1 MRAIV
6 AKKVT
11 LMERALIESWEVGV
25 GAQCCRSLKV
35 PRQEKSG

>member
-11 LMERALIESWEVGV
+11 LMERALMESWEVGGG
-25 GAQCCRSLKV
+25 GAVLQKPES
-35 PRQEKSG
+35 P